1 MAKRIREKKEK
12 AVKQE
17 KVKKK
22 KSSAAYDGTLFGFV
36 KVFFTDPVTYS
47 GLKQYDKAKNRF
59 MINRFMS
66 IQYPVMANRLN
77 KNGTSAAN
85 VVDSWYIIAQR
96 YTRVPMWIYTKLNKQ
111 TKVNNVTYEPD
122 PEALKIYLNKY
133 QVSQRDFKQALKF
146 NADAVMKEIQY
157 IEKQIK
163 VNE

>member
-1 MAKRIREKKEK
+1 MAKKIKEKKIKEK
-12 AVKQE
+12 TK
-17 KVKKK
+17 KVK
-22 KSSAAYDGTLFGFV
+22 SSGSYDGTLFGFV
-36 KVFFTDPVTYS
+36 KIFFTDPQTYS

-66 IQYPVMANRLN
+66 INYPVMANKLN

-111 TKVNNVTYEPD
+111 TKVNNVSYDPD
-122 PEALKIYLNKY
+122 PAALQIYLNKY
-133 QVSQRDFKQALKF
+133 QISNRDFKLALKF
-146 NADAVMKEIQY
+146 KPEPIMKEIEY

-163 VNE
+163 ANE